1 MPGIV
6 RAKSKRKTTER
17 PAAKVNSS
25 AKLAASARSPKA
37 SSRRGLLSQ
46 RDLESAILKQC
57 AVGRDKLDRPDRNM
71 PVRVSKVLPGA
82 TGSPEFPRAWARK
95 SEAARGCAEWYVP
108 EGSVD
113 PSRRML
119 FLHGGSYTV
128 WAPCDA
134 PYRSICSRLALACR
148 VCVLSIDYR
157 MAPEH
162 LFPAAFEDGLAALKW
177 IAAYGPGSATEPAPA
192 RDVFVCGD
200 SAGGGL
206 ALALCAATLPQNV
219 RGVLRGVVGISAWAD
234 MTASVPSY
242 ETRQWDATRCFGD
255 PCNAG
260 VDRQAGRE
268 EAEVYLG
275 RDGVRKHG
283 KDWRASPFF
292 ASKAR
297 LLAMPAVLLHVGDYE
312 LIRDESKLLGD
323 KLRAAGH
330 GDSTVKVYPRMWHC
344 WHEYSQGSGFGQP
357 LVKAVRAV
365 NEIGKWVK
373 HRKST

>member
-6 RAKSKRKTTER
+6 KAKSKRETTVR
-17 PAAKVNSS
+17 PTGKVNSVAKS
-25 AKLAASARSPKA
+25 AANAKRSPKA
-37 SSRRGLLSQ
+37 NPRSGSLSQ
-46 RDLESAILKQC
+46 RDLENAILKQC
-57 AVGRDKLDRPDRNM
+57 AAGRDKLDRAQRHM
-71 PVRVSKVLPGA
+71 PVRVLKVLPGE

-95 SEAARGCAEWYVP
+95 GEAARGCAEWYVP
-108 EGSVD
+108 EGSD

-128 WAPCDA
+128 WAPRDA

-148 VCVLSIDYR
+148 ICVLSIDYR

-162 LFPAAFEDGLAALKW
+162 LFPAAFEDGLTALKW
-177 IAAYGPGSATEPAPA
+177 IAVHGPGSTTEPAPA

-206 ALALCAATLPQNV
+206 ALALCAAALPKDM
-219 RGVLRGVVGISAWAD
+219 RGVLRGVIGISAWAD
-234 MTASVPSY
+234 LSASVPSY
-242 ETRQWDATRCFGD
+242 ETRQWDAKRCFGD

-260 VDRQAGRE
+260 VDRRAGRE

-283 KDWRASPFF
+283 RDWRASPFF

-297 LLAMPAVLLHVGDYE
+297 LRSMPAVLLHVGDYE
-312 LIRDESKLLGD
+312 LILDESTLLGE

-330 GDSTVKVYPRMWHC
+330 SDSTVAVYPRMWHC
-344 WHEYSQGSGFGQP
+344 WHEYSQGSGLGQP

-365 NEIGKWVK
+365 NEIGRWVK
-373 HRKST
+373 HRKSS